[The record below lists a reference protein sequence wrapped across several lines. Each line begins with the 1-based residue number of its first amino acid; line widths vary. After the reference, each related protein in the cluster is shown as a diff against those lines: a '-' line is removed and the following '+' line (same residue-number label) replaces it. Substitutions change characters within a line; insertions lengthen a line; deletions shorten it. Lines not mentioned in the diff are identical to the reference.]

1 MGLIGT
7 EAIRGRS
14 PAAAWLLA
22 TSLAV
27 GGLVAP
33 VTLQARTWYVERDG
47 SGDFAVIQDAVDAAA
62 SGDTIRIGR
71 GRFNEGQMVDLAGG
85 AQYIRVLVR
94 PQELTIIGS
103 KEDTIIG
110 LEESWDLSQGMH
122 MGILALPIFG
132 SERIVVEDIKFENMG
147 YGINVQDNTVKIIR
161 CMFENNHYSL
171 VSFDGLSLTVDDCR
185 FSHLAR
191 DGRHIT
197 GINQSQAIVRDCE
210 FVLAYEHQWPQI
222 AVSFTNVAS
231 STIENCSFVGGVGA
245 VHVGLAGH
253 HTVSNCT
260 FFNQQ
265 ISSVSVGYYASL
277 TIADCVFQHIRMA
290 LRAWDHGTLDA
301 QRCVVES
308 PYDGSV
314 WVDLSTTVSVR
325 DSDLASGSRGAVWV
339 ENCWTSPPP
348 TLDFTNNYWGTD
360 DADDIAVLIHD
371 RNDDEAVCAYV
382 NFVPYRSHS
391 VPIEQ
396 KTWSEVKGLFRE

>member
-7 EAIRGRS
+7 VAIRGRS

-110 LEESWDLSQGMH
+110 QEEPWDLSQGRH
-122 MGILALPIFG
+122 MGILAVPSFG

-191 DGRHIT
+191 DGNHIT

-210 FVLAYEHQWPQI
+210 FVLAYEHQWFQN
-222 AVSFTNVAS
+222 ALNFTTVMNGSV
-231 STIENCSFVGGVGA
+231 ENCSFVGGREALLVGA
-245 VHVGLAGH
+245 GGSTAARGCTFDGQRGLSTSVGL
-253 HTVSNCT
+253 N
-260 FFNQQ
+260 
-265 ISSVSVGYYASL
+265 ASL
-277 TIADCVFQHIRMA
+277 TLEHCTYRNTNSAMA
-290 LRAWDHGTLDA
+290 VIDHAALEV
-301 QRCVVES
+301 RECMVES
-308 PYDGSV
+308 VEEVSV
-314 WVDLSTTVSVR
+314 IVNLATAVSVR
-325 DSDLASGSRGAVWV
+325 DCDLASGSQGAVLIR
-339 ENCWTSPPP
+339 NCFTTPPP

-360 DADDIAVLIHD
+360 DADEIAALIHD

-382 NFVPYRSHS
+382 NFIPFRSHS
-391 VPIEQ
+391 VPVQ
-396 KTWSEVKGLFRE
+396 NQTWSEVKGLFRE